1 MEAVERQHKTTIMP
15 FAIRHLE
22 ERDIAQSAE
31 IDRDAFSSHFPPTS
45 FRRELKNRRACYLV
59 AWRRDDMMESDTPVL
74 DAAGPPPDGNDLP
87 IIDRLIRGARSLWTR
102 PSAWEPGQQFVAGF
116 MGIWYM
122 VDEAH
127 IVSVGVRREYRGR
140 GIGELL
146 LIGGIEHA
154 MARGAR
160 AVSLEVRVSNHVARS
175 LYLKYGLKER
185 GARKGYY
192 SDNREDA
199 VIMTTD
205 PIHLPPYHERIRS
218 LVHEHEQ
225 RWGRSERRTEEPCRS
240 A

>member
-1 MEAVERQHKTTIMP
+1 MH

-22 ERDIAQSAE
+22 ERDIAQLAE
-31 IDRDAFSSHFPPTS
+31 IDRDAFPSHFPPTS

-59 AWRRDDMMESDTPVL
+59 AWRRDDLMESDTPVL
-74 DAAGPPPDGNDLP
+74 DAADPSPDGNGRPL
-87 IIDRLIRGARSLWTR
+87 IDRLIRGARSLWSR
-102 PSAWEPGQQFVAGF
+102 PSAWEPGQRFVAGF
-116 MGIWYM
+116 MGIWHM

-146 LIGGIEHA
+146 LIRGIEHA
-154 MARGAR
+154 MARGDR
-160 AVSLEVRVSNHVARS
+160 VVSLEVRESNHVARN
-175 LYLKYGLKER
+175 LYLKYGFKER

-192 SDNREDA
+192 TDNREDA

-205 PIHLPPYHERIRS
+205 PIHLPPYHERIQG
-218 LVHEHEQ
+218 LVHAHEQ
-225 RWGRSERRTEEPCRS
+225 RWGWSERWTEEPCRS